1 MSDGNAGPLAAAL
14 GMSTRAYCDLRELL
28 TEAQDC
34 NEAALAISEH
44 SDLPEGLGHGLYF
57 LTIEMRKR
65 LSAIERMLSGGKE
78 AANG

>member
-1 MSDGNAGPLAAAL
+1 MSDDQIAL
-14 GMSTRAYCDLRELL
+14 SAVALSGRTYCDLRELL

-44 SDLPEGLGHGLYF
+44 SDLPDGLGQGLYF